1 MSLII
6 PVQTAA
12 KTSENIDL
20 RRGPFPKTI
29 TGAGTIGALETI
41 AVNVVTVVDGVVIGS
56 AVPLYDS
63 TGSAVV
69 ISATSQPITIPSPIV
84 LQFVKGIT
92 AAAAGVN
99 LVEIRE

>member
-12 KTSENIDL
+12 KTSDNIDL

-29 TGAGTIGALETI
+29 TGAGTIGAAETI
-41 AVNVVTVVDGVVIGS
+41 AVNVITIVDGAQVGS
-56 AVPLYDS
+56 AVPLYDAA
-63 TGSAVV
+63 GDAVV

-99 LVEIRE
+99 LVEIYE